1 MTKSHGYA
9 AFDKTSPL
17 RPYDFEHR
25 DPAPD
30 DVVVDIDFC
39 GICHSDI
46 HQVRDEFNAPLIHA
60 DVEAINAAE
69 TKPSGAPPEDMN
81 SEPRFEVMIS
91 TVLRKSTVR
100 P

>member
-25 DPAPD
+25 DPHPD
-30 DVVVDIDFC
+30 DVVVDIEFC

-46 HQVRDEFNAPLIHA
+46 HQVRDEWKNAMYPPVTEVA
-60 DVEAINAAE
+60 MQAS
-69 TKPSGAPPEDMN
+69 TAP
-81 SEPRFEVMIS
+81 VA
-91 TVLRKSTVR
+91 VA
-100 P
+100 